1 MYMFVH
7 PGASPREED
16 AERQASC
23 GRRALA
29 GSARYCQPA
38 AGAPRGRGDIGSG
51 TFRIYSSRDYGGGGR
66 DGERGGTVG
75 SDSDISEKGG
85 GAWGCGRHPHA
96 EHVNTFLLQ
105 ASFERSGIKRPIP
118 SVRKKVRKGQEQRSL
133 KKISCEK

>member
-1 MYMFVH
+1 MFVH

-75 SDSDISEKGG
+75 SDSDISERGG
-85 GAWGCGRHPHA
+85 GGRGDVEDTPMQNMSILSSSKLLLSA
-96 EHVNTFLLQ
+96 QVLRDLFL
-105 ASFERSGIKRPIP
+105 
-118 SVRKKVRKGQEQRSL
+118 V
-133 KKISCEK
+133 